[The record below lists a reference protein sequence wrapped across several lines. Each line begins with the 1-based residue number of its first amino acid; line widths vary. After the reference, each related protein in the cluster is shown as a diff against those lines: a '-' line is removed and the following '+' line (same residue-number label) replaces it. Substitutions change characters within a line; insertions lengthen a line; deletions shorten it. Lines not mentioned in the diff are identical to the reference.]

1 MSAWDRDE
9 SCHGRF
15 ARAGFYGR
23 RNEEFNRGD
32 RPTASHPL
40 CHSRTVIVHH
50 TAPWLSVTKQQDY
63 LDAVVRVIQFVVGNR
78 SVSSWLR
85 SRSTL
90 RLPITLGV
98 VLMTL
103 NVTMLICWI
112 VILAQAAGWGA
123 LIVGVVVFAL
133 ILVGLSFYLFL
144 MIKEVRLNQRQA
156 NFVDSVTH
164 ELKSPIASLKLYL
177 ETLEMRAVSEEQ
189 RAKFYRVMDQEL
201 ERLDHLITQLLEVGR
216 IDAIGEQSDPEDIL
230 VESMLRRCGAAA
242 CAHHK
247 RDEVETI
254 SYDMQPAVLYARPLL
269 TETIFRN
276 LMDNAIKYAG
286 DPAKVEV
293 NVRVSDRGRVIT
305 RIADNGDGV
314 PPELRKR
321 IFGMFFR
328 AGSELTRRQKG
339 TGLGLY
345 IVSNLV
351 RQMKGRVSVHDRPGL
366 SGSVFEV
373 DLPGRK
379 GEG

>member
-1 MSAWDRDE
+1 MEFVEE
-9 SCHGRF
+9 S
-15 ARAGFYGR
+15 
-23 RNEEFNRGD
+23 
-32 RPTASHPL
+32 
-40 CHSRTVIVHH
+40 
-50 TAPWLSVTKQQDY
+50 
-63 LDAVVRVIQFVVGNR
+63 R
-78 SVSSWLR
+78 SVASWLR

-177 ETLEMRAVSEEQ
+177 ETLEMRPVSEEQ

-247 RDEVETI
+247 RDEAETI

-293 NVRVSDRGRVIT
+293 NVRVTDRGRVIT

>member
-1 MSAWDRDE
+1 
-9 SCHGRF
+9 
-15 ARAGFYGR
+15 
-23 RNEEFNRGD
+23 
-32 RPTASHPL
+32 
-40 CHSRTVIVHH
+40 
-50 TAPWLSVTKQQDY
+50 
-63 LDAVVRVIQFVVGNR
+63 
-78 SVSSWLR
+78 
-85 SRSTL
+85 
-90 RLPITLGV
+90 
-98 VLMTL
+98 
-103 NVTMLICWI
+103 
-112 VILAQAAGWGA
+112 
-123 LIVGVVVFAL
+123 
-133 ILVGLSFYLFL
+133 
-144 MIKEVRLNQRQA
+144 
-156 NFVDSVTH
+156 
-164 ELKSPIASLKLYL
+164 
-177 ETLEMRAVSEEQ
+177 MRAVSEEQ

-247 RDEVETI
+247 REEVETI

-293 NVRVSDRGRVIT
+293 TVRVTDRGRVIT

-351 RQMKGRVSVHDRPGL
+351 RQMKGRVSVHDRPGVN
-366 SGSVFEV
+366 GSVFEV
-373 DLPGRK
+373 DLPGRN
-379 GEG
+379 GAE

>member
-1 MSAWDRDE
+1 
-9 SCHGRF
+9 
-15 ARAGFYGR
+15 
-23 RNEEFNRGD
+23 
-32 RPTASHPL
+32 
-40 CHSRTVIVHH
+40 
-50 TAPWLSVTKQQDY
+50 
-63 LDAVVRVIQFVVGNR
+63 
-78 SVSSWLR
+78 VSSWLR
-85 SRSTL
+85 TRTTL

-103 NVTMLICWI
+103 NVAMLIGWI
-112 VILAQAAGWGA
+112 VMQVQASGWGA
-123 LIVGVVVFAL
+123 LIVGVVIFAL

-177 ETLEMRAVSEEQ
+177 ETLEMRPVSDEQ

-230 VESMLRRCGAAA
+230 VDSMLRRCGGAA

-247 RDEVETI
+247 RDEVETVV
-254 SYDMQPAVLYARPLL
+254 YDIQPAVLYARPLVV
-269 TETIFRN
+269 ETIFRN

-286 DPAKVEV
+286 DPPRVEV
-293 NVRVSDRGRVIT
+293 SVRVTDRGRVVA

-314 PPELRKR
+314 PPELRKH

-328 AGSELTRRQKG
+328 GGSELTRRQKG

-345 IVSNLV
+345 IVNTLV
-351 RQMKGRVSVHDRPGL
+351 RQMKGRVSVHDRPGQ

>member
-1 MSAWDRDE
+1 
-9 SCHGRF
+9 
-15 ARAGFYGR
+15 
-23 RNEEFNRGD
+23 
-32 RPTASHPL
+32 
-40 CHSRTVIVHH
+40 
-50 TAPWLSVTKQQDY
+50 
-63 LDAVVRVIQFVVGNR
+63 
-78 SVSSWLR
+78 
-85 SRSTL
+85 
-90 RLPITLGV
+90 
-98 VLMTL
+98 MTL
-103 NVTMLICWI
+103 NVTLMICWI
-112 VILAQAAGWGA
+112 VLLAQAAGWGA

-177 ETLEMRAVSEEQ
+177 ETLEMRPVSDEQ

-230 VESMLRRCGAAA
+230 VDSMLRRCGGAA

-247 RDEVETI
+247 RDEVETVA
-254 SYDMQPAVLYARPLL
+254 YDIQPAVLYARPLVV
-269 TETIFRN
+269 ETVFRN

-286 DPAKVEV
+286 DPPRVEV
-293 NVRVSDRGRVIT
+293 SVRVTDRGRVVT

-314 PPELRKR
+314 PPELRKH

-345 IVSNLV
+345 IVNTLV
-351 RQMKGRVSVHDRPGL
+351 RQMKGRVSVHDRPGQ

-373 DLPGRK
+373 DLPGRR

>member
-1 MSAWDRDE
+1 
-9 SCHGRF
+9 
-15 ARAGFYGR
+15 
-23 RNEEFNRGD
+23 
-32 RPTASHPL
+32 
-40 CHSRTVIVHH
+40 
-50 TAPWLSVTKQQDY
+50 
-63 LDAVVRVIQFVVGNR
+63 
-78 SVSSWLR
+78 
-85 SRSTL
+85 
-90 RLPITLGV
+90 
-98 VLMTL
+98 MTL

-123 LIVGVVVFAL
+123 LIVGVVVFAV

-216 IDAIGEQSDPEDIL
+216 IDAIGEQSAPEDIL
-230 VESMLRRCGAAA
+230 VDSMVRRCGAAA

-247 RDEVETI
+247 RDEAETI
-254 SYDMQPAVLYARPLL
+254 SYDLQQAVLFARPLV

-286 DPAKVEV
+286 EPARVEV
-293 NVRVSDRGRVIT
+293 TVRVTDRGRVIT
-305 RIADNGDGV
+305 RIADNGHGV
-314 PPELRKR
+314 PPELRKH

-379 GEG
+379 SEG

>member
-1 MSAWDRDE
+1 
-9 SCHGRF
+9 
-15 ARAGFYGR
+15 
-23 RNEEFNRGD
+23 
-32 RPTASHPL
+32 
-40 CHSRTVIVHH
+40 
-50 TAPWLSVTKQQDY
+50 
-63 LDAVVRVIQFVVGNR
+63 
-78 SVSSWLR
+78 
-85 SRSTL
+85 
-90 RLPITLGV
+90 
-98 VLMTL
+98 MTL
-103 NVTMLICWI
+103 NVAMLIGWI
-112 VILAQAAGWGA
+112 VMQVQASGWGA

-133 ILVGLSFYLFL
+133 ILVGLSFYLVL

-177 ETLEMRAVSEEQ
+177 ETLEMRPVSDEQ

-216 IDAIGEQSDPEDIL
+216 IDDIGEQSDPEDIQ
-230 VESMLRRCGAAA
+230 VDSMLRRCGGAA

-247 RDEVETI
+247 RDEVETVA
-254 SYDMQPAVLYARPLL
+254 YDIQPAVLYARPLVV
-269 TETIFRN
+269 ETVFRN

-286 DPAKVEV
+286 EPPRVEV
-293 NVRVSDRGRVIT
+293 SVRVTDRGRVVT
-305 RIADNGDGV
+305 RIADNGGGV

-345 IVSNLV
+345 IVNTLV
-351 RQMKGRVSVHDRPGL
+351 RQMKGRVSVHDRPGQ

-373 DLPGRK
+373 DLPGRR

>member
-1 MSAWDRDE
+1 
-9 SCHGRF
+9 
-15 ARAGFYGR
+15 
-23 RNEEFNRGD
+23 
-32 RPTASHPL
+32 
-40 CHSRTVIVHH
+40 
-50 TAPWLSVTKQQDY
+50 
-63 LDAVVRVIQFVVGNR
+63 
-78 SVSSWLR
+78 
-85 SRSTL
+85 
-90 RLPITLGV
+90 
-98 VLMTL
+98 MTL
-103 NVTMLICWI
+103 NVAMLIGWI
-112 VILAQAAGWGA
+112 VMQVQASGWGA

-133 ILVGLSFYLFL
+133 ILVGLSFYLVL

-177 ETLEMRAVSEEQ
+177 ETLEMRPVSDEQ

-216 IDAIGEQSDPEDIL
+216 IDDIGEQSDPEDIL
-230 VESMLRRCGAAA
+230 VDSMLRRCGGAA

-247 RDEVETI
+247 RDEVETVA
-254 SYDMQPAVLYARPLL
+254 YDTQPAVLYARPLVV
-269 TETIFRN
+269 ETVFRN

-286 DPAKVEV
+286 DPPRVEV
-293 NVRVSDRGRVIT
+293 SVRVTDRGRVVT

-314 PPELRKR
+314 PPELRKQ

-328 AGSELTRRQKG
+328 AGSELTRRKKG

-345 IVSNLV
+345 IVNTLV
-351 RQMKGRVSVHDRPGL
+351 RQMKGRVSVHDRPGQ

-379 GEG
+379 SEG

>member
-1 MSAWDRDE
+1 M
-9 SCHGRF
+9 
-15 ARAGFYGR
+15 
-23 RNEEFNRGD
+23 
-32 RPTASHPL
+32 
-40 CHSRTVIVHH
+40 
-50 TAPWLSVTKQQDY
+50 
-63 LDAVVRVIQFVVGNR
+63 
-78 SVSSWLR
+78 SSWLR
-85 SRSTL
+85 TRTTL

-123 LIVGVVVFAL
+123 LIVGVVVFAV

-216 IDAIGEQSDPEDIL
+216 IDAIGEQSAPEDIL
-230 VESMLRRCGAAA
+230 VDSMVRRCGAAA

-247 RDEVETI
+247 RDEAETI
-254 SYDMQPAVLYARPLL
+254 SYDLQPAVLFARPLV

-286 DPAKVEV
+286 EPARVEV
-293 NVRVSDRGRVIT
+293 TVRVTDRGRVIT
-305 RIADNGDGV
+305 RIADNGHGV
-314 PPELRKR
+314 PPELRKH

>member
-1 MSAWDRDE
+1 
-9 SCHGRF
+9 
-15 ARAGFYGR
+15 
-23 RNEEFNRGD
+23 
-32 RPTASHPL
+32 
-40 CHSRTVIVHH
+40 
-50 TAPWLSVTKQQDY
+50 
-63 LDAVVRVIQFVVGNR
+63 
-78 SVSSWLR
+78 
-85 SRSTL
+85 
-90 RLPITLGV
+90 
-98 VLMTL
+98 MTL

-123 LIVGVVVFAL
+123 LIVGVVVFAV

-216 IDAIGEQSDPEDIL
+216 IDAIGEQSAPEDIL
-230 VESMLRRCGAAA
+230 VDSMVRRCGAAA

-247 RDEVETI
+247 RDEAETI
-254 SYDMQPAVLYARPLL
+254 SYDLQQAVLFARPLV

-286 DPAKVEV
+286 EPARVEV
-293 NVRVSDRGRVIT
+293 TVRVTDRGRVIT
-305 RIADNGDGV
+305 RIADNGHGV
-314 PPELRKR
+314 PPELRKH